1 MKNKLLSL
9 LLMLTAL
16 LTFNSCKKTDSETP
30 IAGIT
35 MSPTSI
41 SLKPE
46 ETKKLSVTF
55 FPENVTN
62 KSMVWKSSNESVATV
77 DNEGKVT
84 ALKEGS
90 AIITATSSQNPG
102 ISAKCDVTIS
112 WTQMDKVSGEVSG
125 VWEKNTTVF
134 VSGHLTI
141 PEGKTLTIQEGV
153 KVIFDDNGVGASHTR
168 IEVMVNGSLYCKGTK
183 ANPIMFTVTES
194 KRTSANTF
202 AGLWGG
208 IIATAKCPE
217 MLFDNV
223 IIEYTGGEVV
233 SDSPSAIA
241 GIYTAGGD
249 ADPQITTN
257 NVNGKY
263 VIINSTL
270 RNGASD
276 AIYFIGGSAIVQN
289 NILYANGKTGGE
301 GINVKAGCKVDVA
314 QNIIYSPNTNGLKLS
329 SSGQDD
335 AAGRFQAS
343 IKAYNNTIINAGW
356 RRDGVKGGSIYVEKA
371 ALVGVFNNLMVNSK
385 FKAMTPKWG
394 TVSVKDGCDDKS
406 IIDYNFYASGSQT
419 STLAQDVSGGTTT
432 AYLGYTLANANV
444 YPANVDQ
451 HSLVSASAGDTA
463 KDPKF
468 VNFTFNTN
476 ALTSYIYDSNWD
488 FSVQAGSPVL
498 TGAYSG
504 TGNAILTP
512 HFTATGIT
520 VNSVNYKS
528 LAPAA
533 RFGAFGTK

>member
-1 MKNKLLSL
+1 MKKQLFSL
-9 LLMLTAL
+9 LLIFTSL
-16 LTFNSCKKTDSETP
+16 LVFQSCKKKDLENP

-35 MSPTSI
+35 MSKTSVT
-41 SLKPE
+41 LKPQ
-46 ETKKLSVTF
+46 ETEKLSVTF
-55 FPENVTN
+55 FPDNATN
-62 KSMVWKSSNESVATV
+62 KGIVWKSSNEAVATV
-77 DNEGKVT
+77 DNEGKIM
-84 ALKEGS
+84 AIKEGA
-90 AIITATSSQNPG
+90 AIITATSATNPG
-102 ISAKCDVTIS
+102 ISAKCDVTVA
-112 WTQMDKVSGEVSG
+112 WAQMDKVSGNVSG

-134 VSGHLTI
+134 VSGHITV
-141 PEGKTLTIQEGV
+141 PEGKTLTIEEGV
-153 KVIFDDNGVGASHTR
+153 KVIFDDNGVGASHTK
-168 IEVMVNGSLYCKGTK
+168 IEMIVNGSLYCKGTK
-183 ANPIMFTVTES
+183 SNPIMFTVAES

-208 IIATAKCPE
+208 IVATAKCPE

-233 SDSPSAIA
+233 SDSPSAVA

-249 ADPQITTN
+249 AAPQITTS

-263 VIINSTL
+263 VVMSSIL

-276 AIYFIGGSAIVQN
+276 AVYFMGGSVIMQN

-301 GINVKAGCKVDVA
+301 GINVKAGCKVDA
-314 QNIIYSPNTNGLKLS
+314 SQNIIYSPNTNGFKLS

-371 ALVGVFNNLMVNSK
+371 ALVGVFNNLIVNSK

-432 AYLGYTLANANV
+432 AYLGYTLANTNV
-444 YPANVDQ
+444 YPAYVDQ
-451 HSLVSASAGDTA
+451 HSVVSASAGDTA

-468 VNFTFNTN
+468 VNFPFNSN
-476 ALTSYIYDSNWD
+476 VLTSYTYDSNWD

-512 HFTATGIT
+512 HFVATGIT
-520 VNSVNYKS
+520 VNGMVYKS
-528 LAPAA
+528 QAPVA